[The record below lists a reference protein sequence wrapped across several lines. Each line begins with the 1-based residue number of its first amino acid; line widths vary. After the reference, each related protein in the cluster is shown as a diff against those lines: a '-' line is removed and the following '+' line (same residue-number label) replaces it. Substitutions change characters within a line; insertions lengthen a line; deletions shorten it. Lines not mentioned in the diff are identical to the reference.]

1 MKNFLL
7 FIFILY
13 LITSLSYQQIN
24 LQCSYVCY
32 FLNFFNHNERFLL
45 EFEKKKD
52 YITIE
57 NIMTYGKALQ
67 THGKV
72 IMIFLDDLINKHRTM
87 CPLILIT
94 INMYFNNVSETLNM
108 IAQNDDGGKNDAEK
122 LLKGYKIIHFTVK
135 EQLEMKLNKYCCNI
149 PIDDYMVSC
158 KPPISENEYTITN
171 LINKNNDLK
180 DSVLTKFN
188 LSEDR
193 NSYEIFHPK
202 NILFYDLM
210 TPQIIYNKNNTI
222 KIDNSQHI
230 ELNLLRFTPLKFSN
244 RTSLTIQD
252 VFEYMKYNFYSLDV
266 IKYIKMVII
275 ASFRPIAILIRNFIT
290 LIHVASSK
298 NSNSV
303 TSWIKNHLIGMGHI
317 IIKYIK
323 KFDTLGLFNHN
334 KSFLR
339 YKILKRFI
347 KALNNYTNYKKLSE
361 IDIEYNNKLIKVL
374 SNFFIKNKLY
384 FTTNIVLSNENI
396 NKNNVDEIKNQLEK
410 IIQKVGIYMNDLQK
424 WSNHI
429 NLIKDKCSSIWFYN
443 NIKINHFITSKVLD
457 SICRSETHSEI
468 YNASTNDINKIDIG
482 FYEDVEDD
490 YNYYWKII
498 TEINSKELKDDH
510 NKSENDI
517 NDSLKDQSNNNLLC
531 MFHYLPYN
539 E

>member
-429 NLIKDKCSSIWFYN
+429 NLIKDKY
-443 NIKINHFITSKVLD
+443 